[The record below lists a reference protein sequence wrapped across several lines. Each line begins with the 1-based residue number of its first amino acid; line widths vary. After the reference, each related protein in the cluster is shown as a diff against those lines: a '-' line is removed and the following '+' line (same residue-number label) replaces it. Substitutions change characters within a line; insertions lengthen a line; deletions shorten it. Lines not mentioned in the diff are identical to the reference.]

1 MALLTSVLFIIGV
14 IISLSI
20 VGRFV
25 FGPDSTIVKYT
36 IIGIAFL
43 MGSVVNIA
51 IMDVACQQNIHFQ
64 KIGMGSLTE
73 VFKDRYYLIRSSVLG
88 VIVTIA
94 YNLLD
99 VGIRHMST
107 SIMNSMCS
115 GSIIWLAVLLI
126 TCLFISVIIINGL
139 TFSSYFIGPCGGNT
153 SLISS
158 LGKGMLVS
166 FRNLSASVVVMI
178 SAIIFFF
185 AVIGFL
191 SAPLL
196 LKVSSGDVSFKMFAI
211 YAVILLVAYLISFY
225 AYVCFI
231 CKIGNYV
238 TSDESPVVTFDD
250 NDSPYN
256 TYGNQ
261 Y

>member
-1 MALLTSVLFIIGV
+1 MGAVLNV
-14 IISLSI
+14 
-20 VGRFV
+20 
-25 FGPDSTIVKYT
+25 
-36 IIGIAFL
+36 
-43 MGSVVNIA
+43 A

-64 KIGMGSLTE
+64 KIGMSSLTE
-73 VFKDRYYLIRSSVLG
+73 VFNDRYYLIRSVVLG
-88 VIVTIA
+88 VIVSIVCSFIK
-94 YNLLD
+94 
-99 VGIRHMST
+99 VGIVSMST
-107 SIMNSMCS
+107 SFMNSTYS
-115 GSIIWLAVLLI
+115 DSIILSVVLVIL
-126 TCLFISVIIINGL
+126 CFFISVIIINGL
-139 TFSSYFIGPCGGNT
+139 TFSSYFIAPCGGNT
-153 SLISS
+153 SVISS

-166 FRNLSASVVVMI
+166 FRNPSASVVVMI
-178 SAIIFFF
+178 TAIIFC

-238 TSDESPVVTFDD
+238 TSDEVPVVTVDDNDNDNDND

-256 TYGNQ
+256 TYENQ

>member
-20 VGRFV
+20 IGRFV

-126 TCLFISVIIINGL
+126 PCLFISVIIINGL
-139 TFSSYFIGPCGGNT
+139 TFSSYFIAPCGGNT

-178 SAIIFFF
+178 SAIIFF

>member
-1 MALLTSVLFIIGV
+1 MVLLASVLFIIGV

-20 VGRFV
+20 IGRFV

-178 SAIIFFF
+178 SAIIFF
-185 AVIGFL
+185 L
-191 SAPLL
+191 QL
-196 LKVSSGDVSFKMFAI
+196 
-211 YAVILLVAYLISFY
+211 
-225 AYVCFI
+225 
-231 CKIGNYV
+231 
-238 TSDESPVVTFDD
+238 
-250 NDSPYN
+250 
-256 TYGNQ
+256 
-261 Y
+261 

>member
-1 MALLTSVLFIIGV
+1 
-14 IISLSI
+14 
-20 VGRFV
+20 
-25 FGPDSTIVKYT
+25 
-36 IIGIAFL
+36 

-139 TFSSYFIGPCGGNT
+139 TFSSYFIAPCGGNT

-158 LGKGMLVS
+158 LGKVW
-166 FRNLSASVVVMI
+166 
-178 SAIIFFF
+178 
-185 AVIGFL
+185 
-191 SAPLL
+191 
-196 LKVSSGDVSFKMFAI
+196 
-211 YAVILLVAYLISFY
+211 
-225 AYVCFI
+225 
-231 CKIGNYV
+231 
-238 TSDESPVVTFDD
+238 
-250 NDSPYN
+250 
-256 TYGNQ
+256 
-261 Y
+261 